1 MKRFKVIAVIG
12 LVVVAAA
19 ALMYVDYAIYKAK
32 YPDTAFWMWLLD
44 SKK

>member
-1 MKRFKVIAVIG
+1 MRRLKLIAVIA

-19 ALMYVDYAIYKAK
+19 ALMYVDYTIYKAK